1 MTVLWI
7 TLLRNWLDN
16 IGGINSDRRIITS
29 YIEQGNFTDA
39 FTLAN
44 MLPSLYKLQGND
56 SVEHTYYIDILNLY
70 QILHQEGRTTYQLI
84 NNEKATIDNIA
95 QSSSGIAGS
104 QAKSIL
110 QAVYNEYCDICP
122 NVDNSASHKSD
133 KFINND
139 DINKIY
145 GLDISAKPN
154 PASYWV
160 AFDYT
165 LPKEQDEATISL
177 RNISG
182 NIIDVIKIEGQ
193 QGQKLWNI
201 THIPSG
207 AYVYT
212 IESSGFTKSGKLI
225 ITK

>member
-1 MTVLWI
+1 
-7 TLLRNWLDN
+7 
-16 IGGINSDRRIITS
+16 
-29 YIEQGNFTDA
+29 
-39 FTLAN
+39 
-44 MLPSLYKLQGND
+44 
-56 SVEHTYYIDILNLY
+56 
-70 QILHQEGRTTYQLI
+70 
-84 NNEKATIDNIA
+84 
-95 QSSSGIAGS
+95 
-104 QAKSIL
+104 
-110 QAVYNEYCDICP
+110 YCDICP